1 MRTAVKIPVAVGFG
15 VSNGEQARAVA
26 RLADGV
32 IVGSAI
38 VDRMAMA
45 KSDAERLDSVRALT
59 RELVAG
65 VRG

>member
-1 MRTAVKIPVAVGFG
+1 VGFG

-26 RLADGV
+26 RIADGV

-38 VDRMAMA
+38 VDRMAKA
-45 KSDAERLDSVRALT
+45 KSDTERVAAVRTLT